1 MNASPGTGPD
11 GPNTADAPD
20 GKAAELMAAVRA
32 VESGE
37 KSAAEF
43 FPAPEPARPARRR
56 APAPGPVSGGASAS
70 APAGPVAVPAEV
82 REVLA
87 AGGAPE
93 ALAPSVVLAL
103 GPQAAEELRED
114 PWRLLAV
121 AGVRPEQAD
130 SFAAALSEPGADAGP
145 GDPRRAQA
153 LAGWLLEAAARAG
166 HTVLEFDVLA
176 RKLAQY
182 GVPEPEDAVRDAVDA
197 GALLVFRPDG
207 DGTPP
212 AEEAEGTGGADGIVG
227 AEQSAEAASA
237 EPPPLLLG
245 LERWA
250 VAEESL
256 ADGLHR
262 LITTFRPPQ
271 DEDAEAWAAA
281 ASAAPSPSAAE
292 LVRAAAAH
300 GLVTHTGGEAARA
313 EPAALVGAARAMGL
327 RACAATHTEDGR
339 RRLAALVPAAP
350 VAEGPPA
357 EGLLEG
363 SAEGSAEDA
372 PAPVAVTVAGLLAGA
387 QGPGREDDGSLPL
400 DLLVVLDAPLLDTE
414 TAAALV
420 EALPDGARLV
430 LSGDPHVLGSAG
442 PGQVLEDV
450 LAAAVAPRVA
460 SRTPDPGPLGEL
472 VSGIGVGELTQVAA
486 PDKELVIV
494 PVREPAEAV
503 HRTVQLVAGSVPRAF
518 GIEPGDTQVITTGH
532 PGGAGT
538 TALNAALKERFN
550 PGPGRFGGF
559 DPGDRVTYSP
569 APGRP
574 LFATVAGADE
584 EGLRLDG
591 PHGPFTVAKDRVTT
605 AVRHAWAV
613 TAHQAAGGRWPA
625 AVVVLPGDA
634 ADALDRRWV
643 YTAFGRAER
652 HLSVVHGVQDA
663 LPQAVAQRPGAP
675 RTTRLRD
682 LLRPRPAA
690 AGEPGG
696 A

>member
-11 GPNTADAPD
+11 GPDTADAAD
-20 GKAAELMAAVRA
+20 AADKKAAELMAAVRA

-56 APAPGPVSGGASAS
+56 SPGPGPGGASVS
-70 APAGPVAVPAEV
+70 APVGPVAVPAEV

-93 ALAPSVVLAL
+93 ALAPSVVAAL
-103 GPQAAEELRED
+103 GPRAAEELRED
-114 PWRLLAV
+114 PWRLLSV

-130 SFAAALSEPGADAGP
+130 AFATALGEPGADAGP
-145 GDPRRAQA
+145 GDPRRARA

-166 HTVLEFDVLA
+166 HTVLEFTVLA

-182 GVPEPEDAVRDAVDA
+182 GVPEPEDAVRDAVDT
-197 GALLVFRPDG
+197 GALLVFRADG
-207 DGTPP
+207 DDTPSS
-212 AEEAEGTGGADGIVG
+212 EEAQDADG
-227 AEQSAEAASA
+227 AEAGSGEAA
-237 EPPPLLLG
+237 PLLLG

-271 DEDAEAWAAA
+271 GEDAGAWAAA
-281 ASAAPSPSAAE
+281 APAAPSSSAGE
-292 LVRAAAAH
+292 LLRAAAAH
-300 GLVTHTGGEAARA
+300 GLVVHTGGEAARA

-339 RRLAALVPAAP
+339 RRLAALVPAHPGPEDPPAQDAERDAP
-350 VAEGPPA
+350 V
-357 EGLLEG
+357 
-363 SAEGSAEDA
+363 
-372 PAPVAVTVAGLLAGA
+372 PVAVTVSRLLEGG
-387 QGPGREDDGSLPL
+387 QGPEREADGSLAL
-400 DLLVVLDAPLLDTE
+400 DLLVVLDAALLDTE

-430 LSGDPHVLGSAG
+430 LSGDPQVLGSPG
-442 PGQVLEDV
+442 PGQVLQDL
-450 LAAAVAPRVA
+450 LAAAVAPRVT
-460 SRTPDPGPLGEL
+460 SRTPDLGPLGEL

-486 PDKELVIV
+486 PGKEIVIV
-494 PVREPAEAV
+494 PVREAAEAV
-503 HRTVQLVAGSVPRAF
+503 HRTVQLVAESVPRAF

-538 TALNAALKERFN
+538 KALNAALKERFN

-559 DPGDRVTYSP
+559 DPGDRVAFSP

-574 LFATVAGADE
+574 VFATVAGADE

-591 PHGPFTVAKDRVTT
+591 PHGSFTVAKERVTT

-634 ADALDRRWV
+634 ADALDRRWI

-652 HLSVVHGVQDA
+652 HLSVVHGVGDA
-663 LPQAVAQRPGAP
+663 LPRAVAQRPGAP
-675 RTTRLRD
+675 RTTRLRE
-682 LLRPRPAA
+682 LLRPRTA
-690 AGEPGG
+690 AGEAGD